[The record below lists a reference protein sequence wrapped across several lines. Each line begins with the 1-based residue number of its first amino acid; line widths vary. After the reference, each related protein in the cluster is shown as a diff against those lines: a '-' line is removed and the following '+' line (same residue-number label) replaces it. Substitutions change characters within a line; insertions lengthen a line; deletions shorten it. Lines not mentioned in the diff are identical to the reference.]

1 MRSLGNNAT
10 IARLLYL
17 AVVLRGG
24 RRRVLVARS
33 HMNMSRFNA
42 FWLIAL
48 ALAVAPFAGV
58 TA

>member
-1 MRSLGNNAT
+1 MSSLSKNAT
-10 IARLLYL
+10 IAGLLYL

-24 RRRVLVARS
+24 RRRVLVACS
-33 HMNMSRFNA
+33 DMNMSRFNA

>member
-1 MRSLGNNAT
+1 MSSLGENAT
-10 IARLLYL
+10 IAGLLYL
-17 AVVLRGG
+17 AVVLHGG

-33 HMNMSRFNA
+33 QMNMSRFNA

-48 ALAVAPFAGV
+48 ALAVAPSAGV